1 MQEYVKC
8 VYEVY
13 IQRITLHFG
22 YFVHT
27 HTRVCVCVCVW
38 GGFGKGW
45 RQNTDMDA

>member
-27 HTRVCVCVCVW
+27 HVCVCVCV
-38 GGFGKGW
+38 FGKGW